1 MKTFTVEPGALSA
14 YGPLTTDAG
23 TRLQV
28 AAFRPGR
35 NGESIVRF
43 NGIADRNAADALRGA
58 QLYVPRASLPPPEAG
73 EFYHA
78 DLIGLRA
85 EDEKGALLGTV
96 RALHNFGAGDV
107 VEIEFAN
114 GATEFIPFTD
124 ANGPI
129 IEIAAGRMVVV
140 PPRYDEGD

>member
-114 GATEFIPFTD
+114 GETEFIPFTD
-124 ANGPI
+124 ANVPI